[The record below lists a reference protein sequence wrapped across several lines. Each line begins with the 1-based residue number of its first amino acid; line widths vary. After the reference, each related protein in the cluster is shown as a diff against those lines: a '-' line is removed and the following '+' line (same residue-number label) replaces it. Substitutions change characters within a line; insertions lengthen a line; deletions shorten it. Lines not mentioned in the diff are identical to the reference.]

1 MSDESQ
7 EIRFGQLIILPDD
20 AFLQCLSLD
29 HRGIDA
35 FAIVL
40 DSDDDVLSSS
50 ADVYLQAAMRGFPLS
65 NPLCFR
71 LDTMVESIVE

>member
-20 AFLQCLSLD
+20 TFLQCLSLD

-50 ADVYLQAAMRGFPLS
+50 ADVYLKLPCADFP
-65 NPLCFR
+65 
-71 LDTMVESIVE
+71 